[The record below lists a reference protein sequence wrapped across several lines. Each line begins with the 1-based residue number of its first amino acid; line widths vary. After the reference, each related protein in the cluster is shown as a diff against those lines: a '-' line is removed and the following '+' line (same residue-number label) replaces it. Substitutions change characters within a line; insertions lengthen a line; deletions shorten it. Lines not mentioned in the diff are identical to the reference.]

1 MGTVDIQQSDGIQDM
16 RKDDRGVHSEERI
29 IDAVI
34 PSFYPDEK
42 LLKLVNLLEKQTE
55 ELRAIRI
62 INTEKAGLENL
73 LSRAAAADAAREKMP
88 QAVVENAE
96 APATGTDTKQEK
108 SADPGDVIATWLVRH
123 PLVKV
128 TQIERSEFDHG
139 GTRHLGMELSWDADY
154 VLFMTQDAVPQDE
167 NLVKELLKP
176 FLQNENPAKQ
186 QSEQDEN
193 SDKQQPEQDKNPAAK
208 PQEQAIA
215 VSYARQL
222 PAEDARAAEQYSRTF
237 NYPAQSRIKSAK
249 DIEDLGIKTFFCS
262 NVCAMYRRNLYEEIG
277 PFPSPVI
284 FNEDMVYAG
293 RAVQAGYSISY
304 AADAKVIHSHNYS
317 AKQQFHRNFDLGVS
331 QADHPEIFAKVS
343 SEGEG
348 VQYAKRVVKYLWK
361 NGRGEI
367 PGFLWTCGWR
377 LIGYRLGKNYRKLSE
392 KQIAKYTMNP
402 AYWEHTKKR

>member
-42 LLKLVNLLEKQTE
+42 LLKLVDLLEKQTE

-73 LSRAAAADAAREKMP
+73 LSRAAAADAAREKTP

-96 APATGTDTKQEK
+96 APAAGTDTKPEK
-108 SADPGDVIATWLVRH
+108 SEDPGDVIATWLARH

-167 NLVKELLKP
+167 NLVAELLKP
-176 FLQNENPAKQ
+176 FM
-186 QSEQDEN
+186 
-193 SDKQQPEQDKNPAAK
+193 
-208 PQEQAIA
+208 QEQAIA

-293 RAVQAGYSISY
+293 RAVQAGYSIAY

-331 QADHPEIFAKVS
+331 QADHPEIFAQVS

-348 VQYAKRVVKYLWK
+348 VQYARRVVKYLWK

-402 AYWEHTKKR
+402 AYWEHAKKR

>member
-62 INTEKAGLENL
+62 INTEKAGLEKL
-73 LSRAAAADAAREKMP
+73 LSRAAAADAAREQMP

-96 APATGTDTKQEK
+96 APATGTDTKPEK
-108 SADPGDVIATWLVRH
+108 SADPGDVIATWLARH

-167 NLVKELLKP
+167 NLVAELLKP
-176 FLQNENPAKQ
+176 FM
-186 QSEQDEN
+186 
-193 SDKQQPEQDKNPAAK
+193 
-208 PQEQAIA
+208 QEQAIA

-222 PAEDARAAEQYSRTF
+222 PAEDARAAEQYSRNF
-237 NYPAQSRIKSAK
+237 NYPAESRIKSAK

-293 RAVQAGYSISY
+293 RAVQAGYSIAY

-348 VQYAKRVVKYLWK
+348 VQYARRVVKYLWK

>member
-62 INTEKAGLENL
+62 INTEKAGLEKL
-73 LSRAAAADAAREKMP
+73 LSRAAAADAAREKTP

-96 APATGTDTKQEK
+96 APATGTDTKPEK
-108 SADPGDVIATWLVRH
+108 SEDPGDVIATWLARH

-167 NLVKELLKP
+167 NLVAELLKP
-176 FLQNENPAKQ
+176 FM
-186 QSEQDEN
+186 
-193 SDKQQPEQDKNPAAK
+193 
-208 PQEQAIA
+208 QEQAIA

-262 NVCAMYRRNLYEEIG
+262 NVCAMYRRKLYEEIG

-293 RAVQAGYSISY
+293 RAVQAGYSIAY

>member
-42 LLKLVNLLEKQTE
+42 LLKLVDLLEKQTE

-62 INTEKAGLENL
+62 INTEKAGLEKL
-73 LSRAAAADAAREKMP
+73 LSR
-88 QAVVENAE
+88 
-96 APATGTDTKQEK
+96 TDTKQEK
-108 SADPGDVIATWLVRH
+108 SADPGDVIATWLARH

-167 NLVKELLKP
+167 NLVAELLKP
-176 FLQNENPAKQ
+176 FLQNENAAKQ
-186 QSEQDEN
+186 QSGQNEN
-193 SDKQQPEQDKNPAAK
+193 PESRSE

-293 RAVQAGYSISY
+293 RAVQAGYSIAY

-331 QADHPEIFAKVS
+331 QADHPEIFAQVS

>member
-62 INTEKAGLENL
+62 INTEKAGLEKL
-73 LSRAAAADAAREKMP
+73 LSR
-88 QAVVENAE
+88 
-96 APATGTDTKQEK
+96 TDTKPEK
-108 SADPGDVIATWLVRH
+108 SEDPGDVIATWLGKH

-167 NLVKELLKP
+167 NLVAELLKP
-176 FLQNENPAKQ
+176 FM
-186 QSEQDEN
+186 
-193 SDKQQPEQDKNPAAK
+193 
-208 PQEQAIA
+208 QEQAIA

-222 PAEDARAAEQYSRTF
+222 PAEDARAAEQYSRNF
-237 NYPAQSRIKSAK
+237 NYPAESRIKSAK

-262 NVCAMYRRNLYEEIG
+262 NVCAMYRRKLYEEIG

-293 RAVQAGYSISY
+293 RAVQAGYSIAY

>member
-62 INTEKAGLENL
+62 INTEKAGLEKL
-73 LSRAAAADAAREKMP
+73 LSR
-88 QAVVENAE
+88 
-96 APATGTDTKQEK
+96 TDTKPEK
-108 SADPGDVIATWLVRH
+108 SEDPSDVIATWLGKH

-167 NLVKELLKP
+167 NLVAELLKP
-176 FLQNENPAKQ
+176 FM
-186 QSEQDEN
+186 
-193 SDKQQPEQDKNPAAK
+193 
-208 PQEQAIA
+208 QEQAIA

-293 RAVQAGYSISY
+293 RAVQAGYSIAY

>member
-62 INTEKAGLENL
+62 INTEKAGLEKL
-73 LSRAAAADAAREKMP
+73 LSR
-88 QAVVENAE
+88 
-96 APATGTDTKQEK
+96 TDTKQEK
-108 SADPGDVIATWLVRH
+108 SADPGDVIATWLARH

-167 NLVKELLKP
+167 NLVAELLKP
-176 FLQNENPAKQ
+176 FM
-186 QSEQDEN
+186 
-193 SDKQQPEQDKNPAAK
+193 
-208 PQEQAIA
+208 QEQAIA

-237 NYPAQSRIKSAK
+237 NYPAESRIKSAK

-293 RAVQAGYSISY
+293 RAVQAGYSIAY

>member
-62 INTEKAGLENL
+62 INTEKAGLEKL
-73 LSRAAAADAAREKMP
+73 LSRAAAADAAREKTP

-96 APATGTDTKQEK
+96 APAAGTDTKPEK
-108 SADPGDVIATWLVRH
+108 SEDPGDVIATWLARH

-167 NLVKELLKP
+167 NLVAELLKP
-176 FLQNENPAKQ
+176 FM
-186 QSEQDEN
+186 
-193 SDKQQPEQDKNPAAK
+193 
-208 PQEQAIA
+208 QEQAIA

-222 PAEDARAAEQYSRTF
+222 PAEDARAAEQYSRNF
-237 NYPAQSRIKSAK
+237 NYPAESRIKSAK

-293 RAVQAGYSISY
+293 RAVQAGYSIAY

-402 AYWEHTKKR
+402 AYCEHTKKR

>member
-42 LLKLVNLLEKQTE
+42 LLKLVDLLEKQTE

-62 INTEKAGLENL
+62 INTEKAGLEKL
-73 LSRAAAADAAREKMP
+73 LSR
-88 QAVVENAE
+88 
-96 APATGTDTKQEK
+96 TDTKPEK
-108 SADPGDVIATWLVRH
+108 SEDPGDVIATWLGKH

-167 NLVKELLKP
+167 NLVAELLKP
-176 FLQNENPAKQ
+176 FM
-186 QSEQDEN
+186 
-193 SDKQQPEQDKNPAAK
+193 
-208 PQEQAIA
+208 QEQAIA

-262 NVCAMYRRNLYEEIG
+262 NVCAMYRRKLYEEIG

-293 RAVQAGYSISY
+293 RAVQAGYSIAY

-331 QADHPEIFAKVS
+331 QADHPEIFAQVS

-348 VQYAKRVVKYLWK
+348 VQYARRVVKYLWK

>member
-42 LLKLVNLLEKQTE
+42 LLKLVDLLEKQTE

-62 INTEKAGLENL
+62 INTEKAGLEKL
-73 LSRAAAADAAREKMP
+73 LSKEGQSSDM
-88 QAVVENAE
+88 
-96 APATGTDTKQEK
+96 
-108 SADPGDVIATWLVRH
+108 IATWLTKH

-167 NLVKELLKP
+167 HLVKELLKP
-176 FLQNENPAKQ
+176 FLQNENPA
-186 QSEQDEN
+186 
-193 SDKQQPEQDKNPAAK
+193 KQQPEQDKNPAAK

-222 PAEDARAAEQYSRTF
+222 PAEDARVAEQYSRNF
-237 NYPAQSRIKSAK
+237 NYPAESRIKSAK

-293 RAVQAGYSISY
+293 RAVQAGYSIAY

-331 QADHPEIFAKVS
+331 QADYPEIFAKVS